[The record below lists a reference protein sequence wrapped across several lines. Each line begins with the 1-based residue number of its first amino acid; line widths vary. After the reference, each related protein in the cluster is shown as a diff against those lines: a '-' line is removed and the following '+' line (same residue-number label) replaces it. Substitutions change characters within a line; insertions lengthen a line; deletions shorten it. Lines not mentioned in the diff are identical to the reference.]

1 MGECTCI
8 GPHTIRTGT
17 RSLLK
22 RRDSRQKNVTG
33 VSQASRVVPSHS
45 LFQPHSS
52 QQREGVV
59 GCGVETGLLRSTHL
73 DLLTVLPWHRC
84 MTVDPRYFT
93 SLSLSFIS
101 CWKGDNLTCL
111 KVAVR
116 ISYSYE
122 STLKQ
127 KRDPLKFVMF

>member
-1 MGECTCI
+1 MDLHRI
-8 GPHTIRTGT
+8 PHYQDWNKIPAQKKGFQTEKCHRCLPGFMCCPISF
-17 RSLLK
+17 SLPAP
-22 RRDSRQKNVTG
+22 D
-33 VSQASRVVPSHS
+33 
-45 LFQPHSS
+45 SS